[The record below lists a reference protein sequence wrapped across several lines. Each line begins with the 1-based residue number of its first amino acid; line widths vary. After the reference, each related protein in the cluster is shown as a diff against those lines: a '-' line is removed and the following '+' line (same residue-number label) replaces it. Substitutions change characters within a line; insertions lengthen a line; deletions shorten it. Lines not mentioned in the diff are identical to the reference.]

1 MEVQIRK
8 LSVSDSVAFQSIRLQ
23 ALKEYPEAFGSSFEE
38 EQEKSLEDVARM
50 FGTKDPE
57 VDFIAGAFSNR
68 MLVGIVG
75 FYQQSKMKVS
85 HKGVI
90 WGVYLQPEAQG
101 KGIAS
106 RLLDFVIAEARNVKG
121 LEQIQLSAA
130 SHNTAAKRLY
140 DKTGFV
146 VFGLEKEAIKL
157 HDRYV
162 DEEHRVL
169 FLKK

>member
-8 LSVSDSVAFQSIRLQ
+8 LTVSDSAAFQSIRLQ
-23 ALKEYPEAFGSSFEE
+23 ALKEHPEAYGSSLEE
-38 EQEKSLEDVARM
+38 EQEKSLEDIARM

-68 MLVGIVG
+68 TLIGTVG
-75 FYQQSKMKVS
+75 FYQQTKLKVR

-90 WGVYLQPEAQG
+90 WGVYVQPEALG
-101 KGIAS
+101 NGIAT
-106 RLLDFVIAEARNVKG
+106 RMLQFVIAEASNVKG
-121 LEQIQLSAA
+121 IEQIQLSVAN
-130 SHNTAAKRLY
+130 HNTAAKRLY

-146 VFGLEKEAIKL
+146 VFGLEKGAFKL
-157 HDRYV
+157 HDQYV

-169 FLKK
+169 YLK